1 MIFLFGRGV
10 PNETKSM
17 INLKQKYHFDY
28 VSLDFLRL
36 FHNTWLYIIISFI
49 SFCYVCYFY
58 KRQETQS
65 SIIQRN
71 LLPSSLFHS

>member
-1 MIFLFGRGV
+1 MLS
-10 PNETKSM
+10 E
-17 INLKQKYHFDY
+17 NLKKHLNKKYHFDY

-58 KRQETQS
+58 KSQETQFYHTKKYS
-65 SIIQRN
+65 SFIVI
-71 LLPSSLFHS
+71 LLLILPVLLI